1 MSADEVRH
9 LRPQQL
15 AARWGTT
22 VKRLANDRSQ
32 GRGPKFL
39 KVGASVLYRVADVE
53 AFEAECLFHTRN

>member
-1 MSADEVRH
+1 MSSNEVRH

-15 AARWGTT
+15 AERLGTT

-32 GRGPKFL
+32 GRGPRFL
-39 KVGASVLYRVADVE
+39 KVGATVLYRLTDIE